1 MKIWQPEKTL
11 LITQAETLAVTCYH
25 LAMAGYRDGS
35 PWSVATFTSNLQ
47 AAQQHYLFLK
57 QGDTLCGFLSY
68 SQVLDEIE
76 ITNIVVAPAWQQQGW
91 AWFLWQEWLA
101 SLPSAQLFLEVRASN
116 TPAYQLYQKL
126 GFTVIGRRKAYYQVP
141 VEDAILMKKEWKVQ

>member
-1 MKIWQPEKTL
+1 MKIWQPNEAEL
-11 LITQAETLAVTCYH
+11 ATQAERLAVTCYD
-25 LAMAGYRDGS
+25 LAQAGYRDGS
-35 PWSVATFTSNLQ
+35 PWSVATFASNLQ

-57 QGDTLCGFLSY
+57 QDDTLCGFLSY

-91 AWFLWQEWLA
+91 AWFLWQHWLA
-101 SLPSAQLFLEVRASN
+101 ELADAQLFLEVRASN
-116 TPAYQLYQKL
+116 TPAYRLYEKL
-126 GFTVIGRRKAYYQVP
+126 GFVAIGRRKAYYQAP